1 MNDVAVEVLLP
12 KIGLTMQEG
21 TIEEWLV
28 PAGAA
33 VAEGDAL
40 LRIATDKVDVDVE
53 AEAGG
58 LLHPVVPA
66 GTTVP
71 AGALIGWLLAEGE
84 QPPAPAGTPM
94 PAGSGA
100 GTGEAGGPMSVGS
113 TAWGAAPGSS
123 APWAGVAG
131 AGASAG
137 PMKRGAG
144 AGSPAPMAAGA
155 GAGASAGPT
164 IPGAGFPAPEQ
175 TGTAA
180 GAPAGPTASGVLTAS
195 PASVGPSPGGGGAT
209 TAGSVGRLLASPNAR
224 RVALGAGVDLTAV
237 HGTGPGGR
245 ILSEDVQEFLAEM
258 PVEAAASVLPA
269 THGVSAIP
277 VLPVTGFRAVTGVPS
292 VTPVSPLVRRLAKER
307 GIDLSGVNGTGPG
320 GRIRRSDLD
329 AAADVAREPAP
340 RRRNAV
346 PRPGDVLPLTGMRG
360 TIARRMHASLQ
371 EMAQL
376 THGYEVRMDAVVSLR
391 DRLRE
396 EWADTDLPVPT
407 LNDFLLKA
415 AALALRAHPLLNATV
430 RDDGIHLLDDIHLG
444 FAVAVPG
451 GLMVPVI
458 EDAAVLPLPE
468 MARTAKVLA
477 QAAREG
483 RITPDRLEGATF
495 TVTSLGGYGVD
506 FFTPV
511 VNPGN
516 VAILG
521 VGRLRDGVEWLDDRP
536 QRTRVLTLS
545 LTFDH
550 RAVDGAP
557 AAEYLRTVGELLR
570 KPLRLLV

>member
-1 MNDVAVEVLLP
+1 MAVEVLLP

-21 TIEEWLV
+21 TIDEWLV
-28 PAGAA
+28 PTGTA

-40 LRIATDKVDVDVE
+40 LRLATDKVDVDVE

-58 LLHPVVPA
+58 LFHPVVPA

-84 QPPAPAGTPM
+84 QPPDPAGTPM
-94 PAGSGA
+94 PAGSGSGSGSGVTA
-100 GTGEAGGPMSVGS
+100 EAT
-113 TAWGAAPGSS
+113 TAAVFSGSS
-123 APWAGVAG
+123 
-131 AGASAG
+131 
-137 PMKRGAG
+137 
-144 AGSPAPMAAGA
+144 
-155 GAGASAGPT
+155 
-164 IPGAGFPAPEQ
+164 
-175 TGTAA
+175 GTAA
-180 GAPAGPTASGVLTAS
+180 AALNGQSTNGQSTNGQSTNGQSTNGQS
-195 PASVGPSPGGGGAT
+195 TSPGPGG
-209 TAGSVGRLLASPNAR
+209 RFLASPNAR
-224 RVALGAGVDLTAV
+224 RVASGADVDLTAV
-237 HGTGPGGR
+237 RGTGPGGR
-245 ILSEDVQEFLAEM
+245 IVSEDVEEFLA
-258 PVEAAASVLPA
+258 AAAAAAAPAVAQAAPAVL
-269 THGVSAIP
+269 SADP
-277 VLPVTGFRAVTGVPS
+277 VLPS
-292 VTPVSPLVRRLAKER
+292 VLPVSPLVRRLAKER
-307 GIDLSGVNGTGPG
+307 GIELSEVNGTGPG

-329 AAADVAREPAP
+329 ALGPALEPASARRSVAP
-340 RRRNAV
+340 RNTS

-376 THGYEVRMDAVVSLR
+376 THGYEVRMDAVVALR
-391 DRLRE
+391 DRLKE
-396 EWADTDLPVPT
+396 EWADSGLPVPS

-415 AALALRAHPLLNATV
+415 AALALREHPLLNATV
-430 RDDGIHLLDDIHLG
+430 REDGVHLLDDIHLG

-458 EDAAVLPLPE
+458 EDAGALPLPE
-468 MARTAKVLA
+468 IARRSRELA
-477 QAAREG
+477 GAAREG
-483 RITPDRLEGATF
+483 RISPAQLEGATF

-511 VNPGN
+511 INPGN

-521 VGRLRDGVEWLDDRP
+521 VGRLRDGVEWSDDRP
-536 QRTRVLTLS
+536 LRTRVLTLS

-557 AAEYLRTVGELLR
+557 AAEYLRTVAELLS

>member
-1 MNDVAVEVLLP
+1 MTDVAVEVLLP

-21 TIEEWLV
+21 TIDEWLV
-28 PAGAA
+28 PTGAA

-40 LRIATDKVDVDVE
+40 LRLATDKVDVDVE

-58 LLHPVVPA
+58 LFHPVVPA
-66 GTTVP
+66 GATVP

-84 QPPAPAGTPM
+84 QPPEAAGAPTPAGP
-94 PAGSGA
+94 GA
-100 GTGEAGGPMSVGS
+100 GAGPGVPPTVTG
-113 TAWGAAPGSS
+113 TGAAPGI
-123 APWAGVAG
+123 GG
-131 AGASAG
+131 AGAAPSVN
-137 PMKRGAG
+137 GAG
-144 AGSPAPMAAGA
+144 
-155 GAGASAGPT
+155 
-164 IPGAGFPAPEQ
+164 
-175 TGTAA
+175 
-180 GAPAGPTASGVLTAS
+180 
-195 PASVGPSPGGGGAT
+195 
-209 TAGSVGRLLASPNAR
+209 GRLLSSPNAR
-224 RVALGAGVDLTAV
+224 RVAAVADVDLTAV
-237 HGTGPGGR
+237 RGTGPRGR
-245 ILSEDVQEFLAEM
+245 IVSEDVEEFLAALPGDLVA
-258 PVEAAASVLPA
+258 PVPQGA
-269 THGVSAIP
+269 T
-277 VLPVTGFRAVTGVPS
+277 PS
-292 VTPVSPLVRRLAKER
+292 SPLVRKLAKER
-307 GIDLSGVNGTGPG
+307 DIDLSTVNGTGPG

-329 AAADVAREPAP
+329 AVTPAP
-340 RRRNAV
+340 VRRNTV
-346 PRPGDVLPLTGMRG
+346 PQPGDVLPLTGMRG

-391 DRLRE
+391 DRLKE
-396 EWADTDLPVPT
+396 EWADSDLPVPS

-415 AALALRAHPLLNATV
+415 AALALREHPLLNATV
-430 RDDGIHLLDDIHLG
+430 REDAVHLLDGIHLG

-458 EDAAVLPLPE
+458 EDAVALPLPE
-468 MARTAKVLA
+468 IARRSRALA

-483 RITPDRLEGATF
+483 RISPTQLEGATF

-511 VNPGN
+511 INPGN

-521 VGRLRDGVEWLDDRP
+521 VGRLRDGVEWVDDRP
-536 QRTRVLTLS
+536 LRTRVLTLS

-557 AAEYLRTVGELLR
+557 AAEYLRTVGELLS

>member
-1 MNDVAVEVLLP
+1 MAVEVLLP

-21 TIEEWLV
+21 TIDEWLV
-28 PAGAA
+28 PTGAA

-40 LRIATDKVDVDVE
+40 LRLATDKVDVDVE

-58 LLHPVVPA
+58 LFHPVVPA
-66 GTTVP
+66 GATVP

-84 QPPAPAGTPM
+84 QPP
-94 PAGSGA
+94 
-100 GTGEAGGPMSVGS
+100 E
-113 TAWGAAPGSS
+113 
-123 APWAGVAG
+123 
-131 AGASAG
+131 
-137 PMKRGAG
+137 
-144 AGSPAPMAAGA
+144 
-155 GAGASAGPT
+155 
-164 IPGAGFPAPEQ
+164 
-175 TGTAA
+175 AA
-180 GAPAGPTASGVLTAS
+180 GAPTPGADTAAVAALSGAGVAPGAAGAAAAPTVNGT
-195 PASVGPSPGGGGAT
+195 GD
-209 TAGSVGRLLASPNAR
+209 RLLSSPNAR
-224 RVALGAGVDLTAV
+224 RVAAAADVDLTAV

-245 ILSEDVQEFLAEM
+245 IVSEDVEDFLAAL
-258 PVEAAASVLPA
+258 PGDPA
-269 THGVSAIP
+269 TPAP
-277 VLPVTGFRAVTGVPS
+277 PS
-292 VTPVSPLVRRLAKER
+292 GTPSSPLVRKLAKER

-329 AAADVAREPAP
+329 AVAPPPLRRDAAPQ
-340 RRRNAV
+340 
-346 PRPGDVLPLTGMRG
+346 PGDILPLTGMRG

-391 DRLRE
+391 DRLKE
-396 EWADTDLPVPT
+396 EWADSELPVPSI
-407 LNDFLLKA
+407 NDFLLRA
-415 AALALRAHPLLNATV
+415 AALALREHPLLNATV
-430 RDDGIHLLDDIHLG
+430 REDGIHLLDGIHLG

-458 EDAAVLPLPE
+458 EDAVALALPE
-468 MARTAKVLA
+468 IARRSRSLA

-483 RITPDRLEGATF
+483 RISPAQLEGATF

-511 VNPGN
+511 INPGN

-521 VGRLRDGVEWLDDRP
+521 VGRLRDGVEWVDDRP
-536 QRTRVLTLS
+536 LRTRVLTLS

-550 RAVDGAP
+550 RAIDGAP

>member
-1 MNDVAVEVLLP
+1 MSDVAVEVLLP

-28 PAGAA
+28 PTGAA
-33 VAEGDAL
+33 VAEGEAL

-84 QPPAPAGTPM
+84 QPPDPAGTPM

-100 GTGEAGGPMSVGS
+100 GTGTAGGPASVWS
-113 TAWGAAPGSS
+113 TALGAASGSP
-123 APWAGVAG
+123 APKTGVAG
-131 AGASAG
+131 AGV
-137 PMKRGAG
+137 
-144 AGSPAPMAAGA
+144 
-155 GAGASAGPT
+155 SAGPT
-164 IPGAGFPAPEQ
+164 TPGAGTGFPAPMQ
-175 TGTAA
+175 TGAAA
-180 GAPAGPTASGVLTAS
+180 GTLAGPTASGILTAS
-195 PASVGPSPGGGGAT
+195 PASAAPPLNGGGAT
-209 TAGSVGRLLASPNAR
+209 TAGPAGRLLASPNAR

-237 HGTGPGGR
+237 RGTGPRGR
-245 ILSEDVQEFLAEM
+245 IVSEDVEEFLAGL
-258 PVEAAASVLPA
+258 PGEAAPSLRSATPVVSASPVPPA
-269 THGVSAIP
+269 TAVS
-277 VLPVTGFRAVTGVPS
+277 S
-292 VTPVSPLVRRLAKER
+292 VTAVSPLVRRLAKER
-307 GIDLSGVNGTGPG
+307 GIDLSEVNGTGPG

-329 AAADVAREPAP
+329 PAGPPREPAP
-340 RRRNAV
+340 RRRNAA

-391 DRLRE
+391 DRLKE
-396 EWADTDLPVPT
+396 EWADTELPVPT

-415 AALALRAHPLLNATV
+415 AALALRTHPLLNATV
-430 RDDGIHLLDDIHLG
+430 RDDGIHLLDDVHLG

-468 MARTAKVLA
+468 IARTAKALA

-483 RITPDRLEGATF
+483 RIPPDRLEGATF

-511 VNPGN
+511 INPGN

-536 QRTRVLTLS
+536 LRTRVLTLS

>member
-1 MNDVAVEVLLP
+1 VTDVAVEVLLP

-21 TIEEWLV
+21 TIDEWLV
-28 PAGAA
+28 PTGGT

-40 LRIATDKVDVDVE
+40 LRLATDKVDVDVE

-58 LLHPVVPA
+58 LFHPVVPA

-84 QPPAPAGTPM
+84 QPPGAAGTPDD
-94 PAGSGA
+94 SDLR
-100 GTGEAGGPMSVGS
+100 GTGE
-113 TAWGAAPGSS
+113 
-123 APWAGVAG
+123 
-131 AGASAG
+131 
-137 PMKRGAG
+137 
-144 AGSPAPMAAGA
+144 
-155 GAGASAGPT
+155 
-164 IPGAGFPAPEQ
+164 
-175 TGTAA
+175 
-180 GAPAGPTASGVLTAS
+180 
-195 PASVGPSPGGGGAT
+195 
-209 TAGSVGRLLASPNAR
+209 RLLSSPNAR
-224 RVALGAGVDLTAV
+224 RVAAAADVDLTV
-237 HGTGPGGR
+237 VRGTGPGGR
-245 ILSEDVQEFLAEM
+245 IVSEDVEEHLTALAA
-258 PVEAAASVLPA
+258 PLPA
-269 THGVSAIP
+269 AGTS
-277 VLPVTGFRAVTGVPS
+277 S
-292 VTPVSPLVRRLAKER
+292 SPLVRKLAKER

-320 GRIRRSDLD
+320 GRIRRADLEAVAP
-329 AAADVAREPAP
+329 AAEEPAP
-340 RRRNAV
+340 TRSSEV
-346 PRPGDVLPLTGMRG
+346 IPLTGMRG

-391 DRLRE
+391 DQLKQ
-396 EWADTDLPVPT
+396 EWADSGLPVPS

-415 AALALRAHPLLNATV
+415 AALALREHPLLNATV
-430 RDDGIHLLDDIHLG
+430 REDGIHLLDGIQLG

-458 EDAAVLPLPE
+458 EDAAALPLTGI
-468 MARTAKVLA
+468 ALRSRDLA
-477 QAAREG
+477 QAARDG
-483 RITPDRLEGATF
+483 RISPAQLEGATF

-511 VNPGN
+511 INPGN

-536 QRTRVLTLS
+536 VRTRVLTLS

-557 AAEYLRTVGELLR
+557 AAEFLRTLGELLS

>member
-1 MNDVAVEVLLP
+1 MAVEVLLP

-21 TIEEWLV
+21 TIDEWLV
-28 PAGAA
+28 PTGAA

-40 LRIATDKVDVDVE
+40 LRLATDKVDVDVE

-58 LLHPVVPA
+58 LFHPVVPA
-66 GTTVP
+66 GATVP

-84 QPPAPAGTPM
+84 QPPEAAGAPTPG
-94 PAGSGA
+94 ADKDAVAALSG
-100 GTGEAGGPMSVGS
+100 G
-113 TAWGAAPGSS
+113 GAAPG
-123 APWAGVAG
+123 
-131 AGASAG
+131 
-137 PMKRGAG
+137 
-144 AGSPAPMAAGA
+144 AAGA
-155 GAGASAGPT
+155 VAAPSANG
-164 IPGAGFPAPEQ
+164 
-175 TGTAA
+175 TGDR
-180 GAPAGPTASGVLTAS
+180 PLS
-195 PASVGPSPGGGGAT
+195 
-209 TAGSVGRLLASPNAR
+209 SPNAR
-224 RVALGAGVDLTAV
+224 RVAAAADVDLTAV

-245 ILSEDVQEFLAEM
+245 IVSEDVEDFLAAL
-258 PVEAAASVLPA
+258 PGDPAAPA
-269 THGVSAIP
+269 P
-277 VLPVTGFRAVTGVPS
+277 PS
-292 VTPVSPLVRRLAKER
+292 GTPSSPLVRKLAKER
-307 GIDLSGVNGTGPG
+307 GIDLSDVNGTGPG

-329 AAADVAREPAP
+329 AVAPPPLRRGAAPQ
-340 RRRNAV
+340 
-346 PRPGDVLPLTGMRG
+346 PGDILPLTGMRG

-391 DRLRE
+391 DRLKE
-396 EWADTDLPVPT
+396 EWADSGLPVPS

-415 AALALRAHPLLNATV
+415 AALALREHPLLNATV
-430 RDDGIHLLDDIHLG
+430 REDGIHLLDGIHLG

-458 EDAAVLPLPE
+458 EDAVALPLPE
-468 MARTAKVLA
+468 IARRSRSLA

-483 RITPDRLEGATF
+483 RISPAQLEGATF

-511 VNPGN
+511 INPGN

-521 VGRLRDGVEWLDDRP
+521 VGRLRDGVEWVDDRP
-536 QRTRVLTLS
+536 LRTRVLTLS

>member
-1 MNDVAVEVLLP
+1 MTDVAVEVLLP

-21 TIEEWLV
+21 TIDEWLV
-28 PAGAA
+28 PTGAA

-40 LRIATDKVDVDVE
+40 LRLATDKVDVDVE

-58 LLHPVVPA
+58 LFHPVVAA
-66 GTTVP
+66 GATVP

-84 QPPAPAGTPM
+84 RPP
-94 PAGSGA
+94 
-100 GTGEAGGPMSVGS
+100 EA
-113 TAWGAAPGSS
+113 
-123 APWAGVAG
+123 
-131 AGASAG
+131 
-137 PMKRGAG
+137 
-144 AGSPAPMAAGA
+144 
-155 GAGASAGPT
+155 
-164 IPGAGFPAPEQ
+164 
-175 TGTAA
+175 AA
-180 GAPAGPTASGVLTAS
+180 GAPMPTSTGALPALTGTGGAAAT
-195 PASVGPSPGGGGAT
+195 PSVGTGGAAAAPT
-209 TAGSVGRLLASPNAR
+209 VNGTGGRLLSSPNAR
-224 RVALGAGVDLTAV
+224 RVAAAADVDLTAV
-237 HGTGPGGR
+237 RGTGPAGR
-245 ILSEDVQEFLAEM
+245 IVSEDVEEFLAALPGDLVV
-258 PVEAAASVLPA
+258 PVPPDG
-269 THGVSAIP
+269 T
-277 VLPVTGFRAVTGVPS
+277 PS
-292 VTPVSPLVRRLAKER
+292 SPLVRKLAKER
-307 GIDLSGVNGTGPG
+307 GIDLSEVNGTGPG

-329 AAADVAREPAP
+329 AVTEAP
-340 RRRNAV
+340 VRRNAA
-346 PRPGDVLPLTGMRG
+346 PQPGDVIPLTGMRA

-391 DRLRE
+391 DRLKE
-396 EWADTDLPVPT
+396 EWADSELPVPS

-415 AALALRAHPLLNATV
+415 AALALREHPLLNATV
-430 RDDGIHLLDDIHLG
+430 REDGIHLLDGVHLG

-458 EDAAVLPLPE
+458 EDAVALPLPE
-468 MARTAKVLA
+468 IARRSRALA

-483 RITPDRLEGATF
+483 RISPAQLEGATF

-511 VNPGN
+511 INPGN

-521 VGRLRDGVEWLDDRP
+521 VGRLRDGVEWVDDRP
-536 QRTRVLTLS
+536 LRTRVLTLS

-557 AAEYLRTVGELLR
+557 AAEYLRTVGELLS

>member
-1 MNDVAVEVLLP
+1 MTDVAVEVLLP

-21 TIEEWLV
+21 TIDEWLV
-28 PAGAA
+28 PTGSA

-40 LRIATDKVDVDVE
+40 LRLATDKVDVDVE

-58 LLHPVVPA
+58 LFHPVVPA
-66 GTTVP
+66 GATVP

-84 QPPAPAGTPM
+84 QPPDPGGTPM
-94 PAGSGA
+94 PAGSGSSS
-100 GTGEAGGPMSVGS
+100 GTAALPSLGG
-113 TAWGAAPGSS
+113 
-123 APWAGVAG
+123 
-131 AGASAG
+131 
-137 PMKRGAG
+137 
-144 AGSPAPMAAGA
+144 GA
-155 GAGASAGPT
+155 GAGAVLVPT
-164 IPGAGFPAPEQ
+164 GGGAGAGALTAGTG
-175 TGTAA
+175 TGTAPGADGA
-180 GAPAGPTASGVLTAS
+180 GAARSANGAG
-195 PASVGPSPGGGGAT
+195 
-209 TAGSVGRLLASPNAR
+209 GRLLSSPNAR
-224 RVALGAGVDLTAV
+224 RVAVAADVDLTAV
-237 HGTGPGGR
+237 RGTGPGGR
-245 ILSEDVQEFLAEM
+245 IVSEDVEEFLA
-258 PVEAAASVLPA
+258 ALP
-269 THGVSAIP
+269 GD
-277 VLPVTGFRAVTGVPS
+277 L
-292 VTPVSPLVRRLAKER
+292 VTPVPPGDTSSSPLVRKLAKER
-307 GIDLSGVNGTGPG
+307 GIDLSGVSGTGPG

-329 AAADVAREPAP
+329 ALTPAP
-340 RRRNAV
+340 VRRSAV
-346 PRPGDVLPLTGMRG
+346 PQPGDVLPLTGMRG

-391 DRLRE
+391 DRLKE
-396 EWADTDLPVPT
+396 EWADSELPVPS

-415 AALALRAHPLLNATV
+415 AALALREHPLLNATV
-430 RDDGIHLLDDIHLG
+430 REDGIHLLDGVHLG

-458 EDAAVLPLPE
+458 EDAVALPLPE
-468 MARTAKVLA
+468 IARRSKALA

-483 RITPDRLEGATF
+483 RISPAQLEGATF

-516 VAILG
+516 VGILG
-521 VGRLRDGVEWLDDRP
+521 VGRLRDGVEWVDDRP
-536 QRTRVLTLS
+536 VRTRVLTLS

-557 AAEYLRTVGELLR
+557 AAEYLRTVGELLS

>member
-28 PAGAA
+28 PTGAA

-84 QPPAPAGTPM
+84 QPPNPAGTPT
-94 PAGSGA
+94 PAGSEAGA
-100 GTGEAGGPMSVGS
+100 GTAGGPTSVWS
-113 TAWGAAPGSS
+113 TASGAAT
-123 APWAGVAG
+123 
-131 AGASAG
+131 
-137 PMKRGAG
+137 
-144 AGSPAPMAAGA
+144 GSPAPKTGVP

-164 IPGAGFPAPEQ
+164 TPGAVTGFPAPKQ
-175 TGTAA
+175 AVAAA
-180 GAPAGPTASGVLTAS
+180 GAPARPTGTASRASAAPSLT
-195 PASVGPSPGGGGAT
+195 GGGAT
-209 TAGSVGRLLASPNAR
+209 TGPARRLLASPNAR

-237 HGTGPGGR
+237 RGTGPGGR
-245 ILSEDVQEFLAEM
+245 IVSEDVEEFLAEL
-258 PVEAAASVLPA
+258 PGEAAPFGLPVTA
-269 THGVSAIP
+269 VVSASP
-277 VLPVTGFRAVTGVPS
+277 VLPVAPDQPVTAVSS
-292 VTPVSPLVRRLAKER
+292 VTAVSPLVRRLAKER

-329 AAADVAREPAP
+329 AADPAREPAP
-340 RRRNAV
+340 RRRNAD

-430 RDDGIHLLDDIHLG
+430 RDDGIHLLDDVHLG

-458 EDAAVLPLPE
+458 EDAAALPLPE
-468 MARTAKVLA
+468 MARTAKALA
-477 QAAREG
+477 EAAREG

-536 QRTRVLTLS
+536 RRTRVLTLS